1 MLPLLLLLPLVH
13 SKLLVYT
20 VHQTNDICRDNWK
33 GSVCLPIFPLSRTN
47 QPFVIQINAR
57 HDQQCDGQTLIY
69 IRSRQC
75 IYCPKHVNE
84 IRCYRRRQ
92 RRMVP
97 TSKEHIHRNS
107 LIALSLGLLGILAIG
122 ILFAFLIIKRSP
134 AHTNLL
140 EAFDSQGNAR
150 SRPPPVKEVKI
161 PVPRNPFL
169 QPARLPYPKS
179 IKTSK

>member
-1 MLPLLLLLPLVH
+1 MLPLLLFLLPLVH
-13 SKLLVYT
+13 SKLLTYT

-57 HDQQCDGQTLIY
+57 HDQQCDGQALIY

-75 IYCPKHVNE
+75 IYCPKHLSEV
-84 IRCYRRRQ
+84 RCYRR

-122 ILFAFLIIKRSP
+122 ILFAFLVIKRSA

-140 EAFDSQGNAR
+140 EAFDSQGKAR
-150 SRPPPVKEVKI
+150 SCPPPVKKIKI
-161 PVPRNPFL
+161 PVPRKQFL
-169 QPARLPYPKS
+169 QPTRLPYPKS